1 MDLYIKN
8 MVCPR
13 CIAAVEELLQGQNIP
28 FAHVDL
34 GHAVLPGELSASQ
47 VSQLETGLK
56 KLGFELL
63 DDKRKQLVAQVKSI
77 IVRSVHHS
85 TEDTLQKRNLS
96 DILSEE
102 LNLDYKHIS
111 TVFSEVTGTTIE
123 KFQIRHKIERVKELI
138 VYDQLSLKEIAF
150 RMGYSSEAYLSN
162 QFKKITGFTPSH
174 FKRMGEKER
183 VFIDQL

>member
-13 CIAAVEELLQGQNIP
+13 CIAAVEDLLREQNIP
-28 FAHVDL
+28 VLKVGL
-34 GHAVLPGELSASQ
+34 GHAVLAGELHKKQ
-47 VSQLETGLK
+47 VSKVESGLK

-63 DDKRKQLVAQVKSI
+63 DDKRKQLVEQVKNI
-77 IVRSVHHS
+77 IIRSVHH
-85 TEDTLQKRNLS
+85 TPEILHKKNLS
-96 DILSEE
+96 DLLSEE
-102 LNLDYKHIS
+102 LGQDYKHIS
-111 TVFSEVTGTTIE
+111 TVFSELTGTTIE

-162 QFKKITGFTPSH
+162 QFKKVTGFTPSH
-174 FKRMGEKER
+174 FKKTGEHERMP
-183 VFIDQL
+183 IDQLL

>member
-13 CIAAVEELLQGQNIP
+13 CIAAVEDLLHGQNIP
-28 FAHVDL
+28 FTKVDL
-34 GHAVLPGELSASQ
+34 GHAVLTHHLTDQQAAN
-47 VSQLETGLK
+47 VETGLK

-63 DDKRKQLVAQVKSI
+63 DDKRKQLVEQVKNI
-77 IVRSVHHS
+77 VVRSVHH
-85 TEDTLQKRNLS
+85 TPEAFQKRNLS

-102 LNLDYKHIS
+102 LGQDYKHIS
-111 TVFSEVTGTTIE
+111 TVFSEITVTTIE

-162 QFKKITGFTPSH
+162 QFKKVTGFTPSY
-174 FKRMGEKER
+174 FKKIAEQKRIS
-183 VFIDQL
+183 IDQL

>member
-28 FAHVDL
+28 FTRVDL
-34 GHAVLPGELSASQ
+34 GHAVLPGKLTGQQ
-47 VSQLETGLK
+47 VSMVETGLK

-63 DDKRKQLVAQVKSI
+63 DDKRKQLVEQVKNI
-77 IVRSVHHS
+77 IIRSVHHS
-85 TEDTLQKRNLS
+85 TDAYPKRNLS

-102 LNLDYKHIS
+102 LGQDYKHIS
-111 TVFSEVTGTTIE
+111 TVFSEITGTTIE

-162 QFKKITGFTPSH
+162 QFKKVTGFTPSY
-174 FKRMGEKER
+174 FKSIGEQKR
-183 VFIDQL
+183 VSIDQL